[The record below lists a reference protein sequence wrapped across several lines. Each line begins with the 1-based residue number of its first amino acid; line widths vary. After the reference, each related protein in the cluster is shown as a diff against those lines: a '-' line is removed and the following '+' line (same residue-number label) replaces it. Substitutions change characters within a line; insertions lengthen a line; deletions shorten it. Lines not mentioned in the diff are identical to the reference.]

1 MATTRNDR
9 MTRAGLFAAAAIALI
24 LLFHALLSPVPPRS
38 PSPAQWQT
46 PTAGWALP
54 LPERAAAA
62 GIGADDVR
70 YLQQGGDLRIDLRR
84 LVVEKHPAVAELRV
98 LAITL
103 RVEPERHTPR
113 EAQAMEAV
121 LTRERPVL
129 LRTTASFIIRD
140 GIACLQ
146 QGHCGYRIELTLR
159 EPDGRIT
166 VERSAKLAIPQK
178 PVVIAPK
185 K

>member
-1 MATTRNDR
+1 MAASRNTRLS
-9 MTRAGLFAAAAIALI
+9 RAGLFAAAAIALI
-24 LLFHALLSPVPPRS
+24 LLFHALLTPAPPRS

-46 PTAGWALP
+46 STAGWALP

-70 YLQQGGDLRIDLRR
+70 YMQQDGDMRIDLRR
-84 LVVEKHPAVAELRV
+84 LVVEKHPAVPELQV
-98 LAITL
+98 LAINL
-103 RVEPERHTPR
+103 RIDPERFSPR

-121 LTRERPVL
+121 LTRERPAL
-129 LRTTASFIIRD
+129 LRTTASFIVKE
-140 GIACLQ
+140 GLVCLQ

-166 VERSAKLAIPQK
+166 VERSARLAIPPR
-178 PVVIAPK
+178 PVVIGPK